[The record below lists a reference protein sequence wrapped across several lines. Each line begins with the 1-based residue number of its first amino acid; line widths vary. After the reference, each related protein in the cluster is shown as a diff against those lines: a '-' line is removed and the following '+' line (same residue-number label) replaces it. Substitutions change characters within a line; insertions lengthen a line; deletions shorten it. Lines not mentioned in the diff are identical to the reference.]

1 MSSVHAGGRRR
12 NEILAELPALSDARF
27 VCREPLYVGLL
38 RRGLLALGAVGL
50 ACWALAAPAI
60 SAPLAALLLLVAGLA
75 MVAAVRL
82 RSGAVHFVG
91 DCSGI
96 FFAAAPGVRS
106 ATAQRWLFVPWSNI
120 SGIGV
125 QLLLEESGSRKGLAL
140 SLRVSA
146 HERRL
151 FFARSVW
158 REALVGS
165 AVDDGGSVRVAYPGV
180 FNSSY
185 RLAATLRDLQ
195 GRRCR
200 VVDGES
206 EGWMARG
213 NETVTTST

>member
-1 MSSVHAGGRRR
+1 MSSVHAGGQRR
-12 NEILAELPALSDARF
+12 NETLAELPALSDARF
-27 VCREPLYVGLL
+27 VCREPRYVGLL
-38 RRGLLALGAVGL
+38 RRGLLVLCAAGL
-50 ACWALAAPAI
+50 AGWALAAPAI
-60 SAPLAALLLLVAGLA
+60 GASLAALLLLAAGGAMIVAI
-75 MVAAVRL
+75 RL
-82 RSGAVHFVG
+82 RSGAIHFVG
-91 DCSGI
+91 DRSGI
-96 FFAAAPGVRS
+96 FFAAPRAAAP
-106 ATAQRWLFVPWSNI
+106 RWLFVPWSNI

-125 QLLLEESGSRKGLAL
+125 QLLLEESGRKGLVL
-140 SLRVSA
+140 SLRVNA
-146 HERRL
+146 NERRQ

-165 AVDDGGSVRVAYPGV
+165 AVADGGSIRVADPGV

>member
-1 MSSVHAGGRRR
+1 MSSVHASGRRR

-38 RRGLLALGAVGL
+38 RRGLLALGAAGL

-75 MVAAVRL
+75 MIAAIRL

-125 QLLLEESGSRKGLAL
+125 QLLLEESGSRKGVVL
-140 SLRVSA
+140 SLRVNA
-146 HERRL
+146 HEWRL

-158 REALVGS
+158 RDAG
-165 AVDDGGSVRVAYPGV
+165 AADGDSIRLAYPAAL
-180 FNSSY
+180 NSSY
-185 RLAATLRDLQ
+185 RLAATLRGLQ
-195 GRRCR
+195 SRCR
-200 VVDGES
+200 WPVDGEPDLH
-206 EGWMARG
+206 G
-213 NETVTTST
+213 NETVITSA

>member
-27 VCREPLYVGLL
+27 VCREPRYVGLL
-38 RRGLLALGAVGL
+38 RRGLLALGAAGL
-50 ACWALAAPAI
+50 ACWALAVPAI

-75 MVAAVRL
+75 MVAAIRL
-82 RSGAVHFVG
+82 RSGAIHFVG

-140 SLRVSA
+140 SLRVNA

-158 REALVGS
+158 RDADAG
-165 AVDDGGSVRVAYPGV
+165 AADGDSIRLAYPAAL
-180 FNSSY
+180 NSSY
-185 RLAATLRDLQ
+185 RLAATLRGLQ
-195 GRRCR
+195 NRCCDP
-200 VVDGES
+200 VDGEPDLP
-206 EGWMARG
+206 GH
-213 NETVTTST
+213 ETVITSA

>member
-38 RRGLLALGAVGL
+38 RRGLLVLGAAGL
-50 ACWALAAPAI
+50 AAWALALPALPR
-60 SAPLAALLLLVAGLA
+60 PLVALLLLVAGLA
-75 MVAAVRL
+75 MVAAIRL
-82 RSGAVHFVG
+82 RSGAIHFVG

-140 SLRVSA
+140 NLRINA

-158 REALVGS
+158 RDANAG
-165 AVDDGGSVRVAYPGV
+165 AADGDSIRLAYPAAL
-180 FNSSY
+180 NSSY
-185 RLAATLRDLQ
+185 RLAATLRGLQ
-195 GRRCR
+195 NRCR
-200 VVDGES
+200 WPVDGEPDLP
-206 EGWMARG
+206 G
-213 NETVTTST
+213 NETVITSA